1 MNYTNKELR
10 NLSKT
15 DMAGNW
21 GTAVLLIILVSILMS
36 LISQLIVSLGV
47 SGPSLPPNFT
57 DPVALEAY
65 YASAL
70 PNLARSISL
79 SSIITSLLAAIF
91 QLGINF
97 GYLDLV
103 DGKKLKV
110 EHLVAGFKNNVGRN
124 LVVVIIKEIIVG
136 IGLMLLIIPGIVI
149 SFMLMPVPYL
159 LKDKPDL
166 DIGSTLS
173 KAKDLMKGH
182 KMNLL
187 SLFLPYILLPLV
199 LSLAFIVVIAY
210 FASRE
215 MIGSILAATLIFG
228 LAMIPLAFWLQ
239 IKVSA
244 LEASYYRRNLQPKLV
259 ESKGEETFTTY
270 EEVDP
275 YANFDTNSQ
284 DFNQTDE
291 IDELNDE
298 NNKYM

>member
-36 LISQLIVSLGV
+36 LISQLIISLGFGV
-47 SGPSLPPNFT
+47 PRIPPNFT

-70 PNLARSISL
+70 PNLARSMSL

-110 EHLVAGFKNNVGRN
+110 EHLVAGFKNNAGKN
-124 LVVVIIKEIIVG
+124 LVVIIIKEIIVG
-136 IGLMLLIIPGIVI
+136 IGLMLLVIPGIII

-159 LKDKPDL
+159 LKDKPNL

-173 KAKDLMKGH
+173 EAKDLMKGH

-187 SLFLPYILLPLV
+187 KLFLPYILLPFL
-199 LSLAFIVVIAY
+199 LSLVFIVVIAY

-228 LAMIPLAFWLQ
+228 LGMIPIAFWVQ
-239 IKVSA
+239 IKASA
-244 LEASYYRRNLQPKLV
+244 LDASYYRRNLQPKGM
-259 ESKGEETFTTY
+259 ESKAEETFTIY

-275 YANFDTNSQ
+275 YSDFDTSSQ
-284 DFNQTDE
+284 DLNQADE
-291 IDELNDE
+291 IDKLNDE
-298 NNKYM
+298 NNDYM